1 MNGKVN
7 YPGLDVHLF
16 PIERE
21 VDCALHRPLH
31 ESEQS
36 QLFTGGT
43 ASTCFSSPFPHLPF
57 PRVTPSMGLFPKQG
71 MSAALFPLC
80 IHLSGQ
86 TLP

>member
-1 MNGKVN
+1 MNGKAN
-7 YPGLDVHLF
+7 YPGLYVHLF

-36 QLFTGGT
+36 QLLTGGT
-43 ASTCFSSPFPHLPF
+43 APTYLSSSFPHLPF
-57 PRVTPSMGLFPKQG
+57 PHVTPPMGPFPKQG
-71 MSAALFPLC
+71 ISAALFPLC
-80 IHLSGQ
+80 IHLFGQ